1 MNCELMPLRRFC
13 VTLAALAVG
22 VALPLAGSSAAAEQ
36 AEQAEQAQQS
46 GHEAAPAHSGPRT
59 VVITG
64 SNRGIGLGF
73 AKWYAEQGW
82 NVVATCRRPEQADDL
97 NALAAEHDNLSVE
110 QLDVTSEEQ
119 IAALAERHA
128 GRPIDLLIN
137 NAGILG
143 ELPRQALGGLDYDS
157 FTQIMAVNVFGP
169 LRISEAL
176 TENVVA
182 AGGKIVA
189 ITSGLASITLMERLR
204 GFYFYRISK
213 AGLNMGWR
221 ALRTDL
227 QPRGVT
233 VMLVSPG
240 MVETRLLEQS
250 GYRGPALTTDESVA
264 AMAEIIANGSLEDPV
279 VSINVDGQVLPW

>member
-1 MNCELMPLRRFC
+1 MNCEPIALRRF
-13 VTLAALAVG
+13 LAVLASLAMG
-22 VALPLAGSSAAAEQ
+22 VALQLAASGAAAEQ
-36 AEQAEQAQQS
+36 AE
-46 GHEAAPAHSGPRT
+46 HEAASAHGGPRT

-97 NALAAEHDNLSVE
+97 NALAAEHGNISVE

-119 IAALAERHA
+119 ITALAERHA

-143 ELPRQALGGLDYDS
+143 ELPRQSLGGLDYDS
-157 FTQIMAVNVFGP
+157 FSQIMAVNVFGP

-182 AGGKIVA
+182 AGGRIVA
-189 ITSGLASITLMERLR
+189 ITSGLASITMMERLR

-279 VSINVDGQVLPW
+279 VSINVDGQILPW

>member
-1 MNCELMPLRRFC
+1 MNCKPIALRRF
-13 VTLAALAVG
+13 LAVLASLAMG
-22 VALPLAGSSAAAEQ
+22 VALQLAASGAAAEQ
-36 AEQAEQAQQS
+36 AKQA
-46 GHEAAPAHSGPRT
+46 GHEAASAHSAPRT

-97 NALAAEHDNLSVE
+97 NALAAQHDNVSVE

-119 IAALAERHA
+119 ITALAERHA

-157 FTQIMAVNVFGP
+157 FSQIMAVNVFGP

-176 TENVVA
+176 MENVVA
-182 AGGKIVA
+182 AEGKIVA
-189 ITSGLASITLMERLR
+189 ITSGLASITMMERLR

-233 VMLVSPG
+233 VLLVSPG

-250 GYRGPALTTDESVA
+250 GYRGPALTTDESVS

-279 VSINVDGQVLPW
+279 VSINVDGQILPW